1 MINLEIEG
9 KEFQLAS
16 DWSEITFGQYIDIIN
31 VNKDNS
37 LNDLAK
43 AVRIV
48 AHISN
53 KPEEC
58 ESSLLELSKDDFE
71 SLAKE
76 FEWTNKEI
84 TAIASEKETLEI
96 DGKTYKIKKD
106 YNRLTLG
113 EMISVEELISHNKNL
128 DAFEVAFGVLLREVD
143 ENGNEKGF
151 DGDVFNF
158 VVTKLQSKVMLLDVY
173 NYITFFLR
181 GVQKS
186 TTKTTKGYSIRVT
199 EKNL

>member
-31 VNKDNS
+31 INKDKG

-48 AHISN
+48 AHISD

-58 ESSLLELSKDDFE
+58 ENFLLQLSKEDFE
-71 SLAKE
+71 AIAKH
-76 FEWTNKEI
+76 FDWTNKEI
-84 TAIASEKETLEI
+84 TEVASEKETLEI
-96 DGKTYKIKKD
+96 EGKTYKIKKD

-151 DGDVFNF
+151 DGDAFNYI
-158 VVTKLQSKVMLLDVY
+158 VTKLQSKVMLLDIY

-186 TTKTTKGYSIRVT
+186 TTKTTKGYSIRVM
-199 EKNL
+199 EKNI